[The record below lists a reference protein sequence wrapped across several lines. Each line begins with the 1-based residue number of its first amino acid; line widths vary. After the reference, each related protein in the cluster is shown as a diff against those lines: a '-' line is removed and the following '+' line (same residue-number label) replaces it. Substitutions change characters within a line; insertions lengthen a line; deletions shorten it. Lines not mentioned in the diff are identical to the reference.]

1 MADDEIFSEGR
12 ARWLDA
18 IERAFGSSPSSR
30 EITGSPD
37 TILRTLE
44 PFLGHGI
51 AHAHFSS
58 GGGLDMLAGN
68 LGVEPGTIEL
78 VPSEKIAF
86 LVKPAR
92 LAFHYIAAAPAE
104 SFLYLEA
111 ASLSPSGVYSGYVG
125 DPEEVVD
132 LGRDGYAARN
142 VWDQGYLRH
151 DGDGDEVPLPVDA
164 RLLMRVLGGS
174 VLFVQHGSIWNQN
187 SHTYDGRLQ
196 SQGDNAILAAI
207 NGALDRT

>member
-1 MADDEIFSEGR
+1 MVDEIFDEGR
-12 ARWLDA
+12 MRWTAA
-18 IERAFGSSPSSR
+18 IDRAFGPTPASQQ
-30 EITGSPD
+30 ITGSPD
-37 TILRTLE
+37 TILRALE

-68 LGVEPGTIEL
+68 VGVEPGTVEL
-78 VPSEKIAF
+78 VPSDKIAF

-111 ASLSPSGVYSGYVG
+111 APLSPSGVYTGYVG

-132 LGRDGYAARN
+132 LGRDGYVARS
-142 VWDQGYLRH
+142 VWDQGYLRY
-151 DGDGDEVPLPVDA
+151 DGDGDEVPLPAEA

-174 VLFVQHGSIWNQN
+174 ILFVQHGSIWNQN

-196 SQGDNAILAAI
+196 SKGDDAILAAI
-207 NGALDRT
+207 NGAIERA